1 MLGKGLLYLKTVLLS
16 CFIAT
21 LISCTFYPKVVH
33 DADND
38 RCKLSSNKLTLEVS
52 VPRGGFHCNG
62 ASGDGAAICLAVA
75 GIYSI
80 TTAVVSGSIVLI
92 GNTAHW
98 IEKQGKCTDDRVA
111 KEKSRHIKSMQDKG
125 GQVIDYTDE
134 YEE

>member
-1 MLGKGLLYLKTVLLS
+1 LLYLKSVLLS
-16 CFIAT
+16 GLTAT

-38 RCKLSSNKLTLEVS
+38 RCQLSSNKLTLEVS
-52 VPRGGFHCNG
+52 VPSGGFHCNG
-62 ASGDGAAICLAVA
+62 ASGDGAAVCLAVV

-98 IEKQGKCTDDRVA
+98 LEKQGKCTDDKVA
-111 KEKSRHIKSMQDKG
+111 KEKTMHIQSMQEKG
-125 GQVIDYTDE
+125 GKVIDYTNE

>member
-1 MLGKGLLYLKTVLLS
+1 LGKALLYLKSALLAS
-16 CFIAT
+16 LVTI

-38 RCKLSSNKLTLEVS
+38 RCQLSSNKLTLEVS
-52 VPRGGFHCNG
+52 VPNSGFHCNG
-62 ASGDGAAICLAVA
+62 VSGDGAAACLAVA
-75 GIYSI
+75 GIYSV
-80 TTAVVSGSIVLI
+80 TTAIVSGSIVLI

-98 IEKQGKCTDDRVA
+98 LEKQGKCTDDKVA
-111 KEKSRHIKSMQDKG
+111 KEKSMHIQSMQDKG